1 MQNTQKVFYQTGS
14 LEIKQKPT
22 CQLKN
27 LFESAKASGQTTR
40 SNKKQNSLL
49 IKELKHSKVPVIEK
63 VSVQI
68 LKHRPNFHRFYHR
81 GIRD

>member
-1 MQNTQKVFYQTGS
+1 MPMSFAETDAFFYYQQQNLLTMQNTQKVFYQTGS

-40 SNKKQNSLL
+40 SN
-49 IKELKHSKVPVIEK
+49 
-63 VSVQI
+63 
-68 LKHRPNFHRFYHR
+68 
-81 GIRD
+81 

>member
-40 SNKKQNSLL
+40 SN
-49 IKELKHSKVPVIEK
+49 
-63 VSVQI
+63 
-68 LKHRPNFHRFYHR
+68 
-81 GIRD
+81 